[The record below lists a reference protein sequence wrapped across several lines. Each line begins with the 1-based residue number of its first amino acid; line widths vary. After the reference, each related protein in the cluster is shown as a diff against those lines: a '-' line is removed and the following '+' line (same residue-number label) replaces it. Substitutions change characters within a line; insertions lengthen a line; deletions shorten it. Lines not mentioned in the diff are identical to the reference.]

1 MDSDL
6 NKPFPAPELLNA
18 NPYYDDEED
27 EEENLPTRYRKV
39 SQSAVLS
46 VVFGVLSI
54 LTVLGWFFL
63 IIPLVGIFFALR
75 GWQQILRAPEETTGL
90 VLARVGLVLSAV
102 LLIAGGSY
110 LFHSY
115 KHSAPPGYEKLS
127 WEMLQPDRNK
137 PTELVPAKV
146 KEELDGKRVFIRG
159 YIYPT
164 KKIIGI
170 RRFTLVPTEGHCQFC
185 TTQIR
190 PTEMVHVQT
199 SGDMTIDYRN
209 HMVGV
214 GGLLRV
220 QPKEGDLAGAVYGL
234 EADVFRD

>member
-6 NKPFPAPELLNA
+6 NKPFPTPEILPVA
-18 NPYYDDEED
+18 PYYDDEDE
-27 EEENLPTRYRKV
+27 EEENLPTRYRRI
-39 SQSAVLS
+39 SLSAVLS
-46 VVFGVLSI
+46 VVLGVLSI

-63 IIPLVGIFFALR
+63 AIPLTGIYFAYR
-75 GWQQILRAPEETTGL
+75 GWRQILRAPEETTGL
-90 VLARVGLVLSAV
+90 VLVRVGFVLS
-102 LLIAGGSY
+102 LLLFVAGGSY
-110 LFHSY
+110 LWYAH
-115 KHSAPPGYEKLS
+115 KKSAPPGYEKLS

-137 PTELVPAKV
+137 PSERVPPEIK
-146 KEELDGKRVFIRG
+146 ELDGKRVFIRG

-164 KKIIGI
+164 KQIIGI

-185 TTQIR
+185 SNQIQ
-190 PTEMVHVQT
+190 PTEMLHVKT
-199 SGDMTIDYRN
+199 SGDLTVEYRN

-220 QPKEGDLAGAVYGL
+220 LPVEGDLAGVVYGL